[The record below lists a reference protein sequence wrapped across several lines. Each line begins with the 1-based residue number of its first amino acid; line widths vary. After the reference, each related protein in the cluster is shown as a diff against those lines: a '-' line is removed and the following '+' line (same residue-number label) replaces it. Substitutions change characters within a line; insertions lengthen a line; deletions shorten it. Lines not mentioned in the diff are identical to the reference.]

1 MRTNPIIR
9 LAQLGCGQEMLNSC
23 NERGQ
28 IQAAVNNC
36 NQAIKYAKQ
45 CLKNYTE
52 TKLDF
57 WKESAEVHLLPYYNE
72 LMSIEYLTDKYKD
85 LWKEKFCKSK
95 LIAEKILNK

>member
-28 IQAAVNNC
+28 LEAAISNC
-36 NQAIKYAKQ
+36 NKFIKYAKQ
-45 CLKNYTE
+45 CLKNYEE

-57 WKESAEVHLLPYYNE
+57 WKEAAEVHLLPYYNE
-72 LMSIEYLTDKYKD
+72 LLSVEFLADKYKE
-85 LWKEKFCKSK
+85 LYKEKFCKSK
-95 LIAEKILNK
+95 LIAAKILNR